1 MLPLTPAQL
10 LTLWEHGAVRHSL
23 DRALLLFAQ
32 AAPELAVEQLA
43 ERPLGECNAALMR
56 LRWHSFGTQLPLW
69 LDCPACGERMEF
81 ILLPE
86 QLPPMERPPEW
97 VEVAGQR
104 FRCPGIGDLARIA
117 GMHDLTDAAARLLHE
132 CTAGDAPDEALRP
145 AIEAAIEAADP
156 WADISLNFQCPAC
169 EHTGDASLDLLAY
182 LWEEIEASSRHLLD
196 DIHRLAQAYGW
207 SESEILALSPAR
219 RNAYLARVAP

>member
-10 LTLWEHGAVRHSL
+10 LTLWEHGAVRHPL

-81 ILLPE
+81 ALLPE
-86 QLPPMERPPEW
+86 QLPPMEMPAES

-117 GMHDLTDAAARLLHE
+117 GMHDLTDASARLLHA
-132 CTAGDAPDEALRP
+132 CGAGDAADAALRP

-156 WADISLNFQCPAC
+156 GRDISLNFQCPAC
-169 EHTGDASLDLLAY
+169 KHADAASLDVPAY
-182 LWEEIEASSRHLLD
+182 LWEEIEACSRHLLD

-219 RNAYLARVAP
+219 RSAYLARVAP